1 MICYPKFQIYVKVGQ
16 HCAQVELCQTLRKD
30 GRFAKPI
37 ESRGSTKKVCD
48 FLNQWYEQ
56 ESALGNATPPRHMKL
71 FKPASTTLTI
81 QKIEYIQ
88 TTPDNPTYFNT
99 QKRTSHYGVG
109 LCKVGVLSHK
119 INNFSLV
126 GLLQKFC
133 FVFFFCCCLLSL
145 GGRSSAIFAY
155 SFFLVLNILQLCT
168 TPQHQHIHTYTQRP
182 PTYAT
187 TQLFFFLFACFPLF
201 SFSFSC
207 FVYEPDF
214 SKLLLEN
221 IQVSTISLSLNGA
234 ILEAFFMQRGE

>member
-1 MICYPKFQIYVKVGQ
+1 
-16 HCAQVELCQTLRKD
+16 
-30 GRFAKPI
+30 
-37 ESRGSTKKVCD
+37 
-48 FLNQWYEQ
+48 
-56 ESALGNATPPRHMKL
+56 MKL

-119 INNFSLV
+119 INNLSLV

-133 FVFFFCCCLLSL
+133 FVFFCCCLLLSL

-168 TPQHQHIHTYTQRP
+168 TPQHQHIHTYTQQR

-187 TQLFFFLFACFPLF
+187 TQLFFPFCLLSTFFIFFFLFCLRTRLSQALTAKHPALN
-201 SFSFSC
+201 
-207 FVYEPDF
+207 DF
-214 SKLLLEN
+214 TQS
-221 IQVSTISLSLNGA
+221 
-234 ILEAFFMQRGE
+234 